1 MMINA
6 AAEDA
11 LERIAQRAADVQR
24 AFTPGATSPFGD
36 AVTEQAGSR
45 PALDPLCVAA
55 PPDAY
60 FITTDE
66 RGRTVYTRDG
76 GFALRAGTL
85 AGADDRAIL
94 GFRSSSSA
102 TSELHVDDVDAA
114 LGRVN
119 DLRIEPDGTLAY
131 DRAIVDPRTGSRQR
145 ERVAVGR
152 VALARF
158 PAATKLA
165 ASDANHFVAPS
176 GVVPHVGRAGDGNF
190 APVALMQRETSR
202 IDFDKSLDR
211 LEEAYVTFD
220 ALQAAHKAQG
230 GVGKAAM
237 DLLK

>member
-1 MMINA
+1 MMVNA

-11 LERIAQRAADVQR
+11 LGRIAQRAADVQR
-24 AFTPGATSPFGD
+24 AFTPGATSSFGD
-36 AVTEQAGSR
+36 AVTEQPGSR
-45 PALDPLCVAA
+45 PSLDPLCVAA

-76 GFALRAGTL
+76 GFALRGGTL
-85 AGADDRAIL
+85 AGADGRAIL
-94 GFRSSSSA
+94 GFRSSTSA

-114 LGRVN
+114 LGRID
-119 DLRIEPDGTLAY
+119 DLRIESDGTLAY
-131 DRAIVDPRTGSRQR
+131 DRAIVDPRSGARER
-145 ERVAVGR
+145 ERVDVGR

-165 ASDANHFVAPS
+165 ASDANHLLAPP

-190 APVALMQRETSR
+190 APVTLMQREMSH
-202 IDFDKSLDR
+202 IDFDRSLDR
-211 LEEAYVTFD
+211 LEEAYVAFD